1 MSARFI
7 LGGACRTGA
16 LPSAGQPGVIPM
28 KMLIAVAVA
37 AGVAFCGAAGAK
49 ENYREKA
56 FNADSRDKFEA
67 VAADVRRQ
75 MESGGR
81 YQYVK
86 PEERTKVDTAL
97 AEMSTIFAANESV
110 ASMPEETKIK
120 LFNDQEVVNSILT
133 QRDGERV
140 ICKKEA
146 PVGSHIP
153 ITSCHTYAQEV
164 EARDGTKK
172 QMNEWGRGTCSATS
186 ASTGNG
192 TKNLGQ
198 QCYMGPGAG
207 R

>member
-1 MSARFI
+1 MAALAVRAA
-7 LGGACRTGA
+7 GKNRRRCRPPA
-16 LPSAGQPGVIPM
+16 KPRVIPM
-28 KMLIAVAVA
+28 KMLIAAAVA
-37 AGVAFCGAAGAK
+37 ASVAFCGAAGAK
-49 ENYREKA
+49 ENYKEKA

-86 PEERTKVDTAL
+86 PDERTKVDTAL
-97 AEMSTIFAANESV
+97 TEMSTIFAANDSV

-120 LFNDQEVVNSILT
+120 LFNDQEMVNSILQ

-164 EARDGTKK
+164 EAR
-172 QMNEWGRGTCSATS
+172 
-186 ASTGNG
+186 NG
-192 TKNLGQ
+192 TKNQMSQWGASNCSGNAASVKGNALGGQ
-198 QCYMGPGAG
+198 QCVMHGNP
-207 R
+207 

>member
-1 MSARFI
+1 
-7 LGGACRTGA
+7 
-16 LPSAGQPGVIPM
+16 M
-28 KMLIAVAVA
+28 KSLVTIAA
-37 AGVAFCGAAGAK
+37 AASVAFCGIAGAK

-75 MESGGR
+75 MDDGGR
-81 YQYVK
+81 YRYVK
-86 PEERTKVDTAL
+86 PDERRKIDAAL
-97 AEMSTIFAANESV
+97 AEMSTFFAANESV

-146 PVGSHIP
+146 PLGSHIP

-164 EARDGTKK
+164 EAR
-172 QMNEWGRGTCSATS
+172 
-186 ASTGNG
+186 NG
-192 TKNLGQ
+192 TKNQMSEWGRSP
-198 QCYMGPGAG
+198 CSATAASVAASPNGAACHQ
-207 R
+207 

>member
-1 MSARFI
+1 
-7 LGGACRTGA
+7 
-16 LPSAGQPGVIPM
+16 M
-28 KMLIAVAVA
+28 KMLIAA
-37 AGVAFCGAAGAK
+37 AMAASIACCGVAGAK
-49 ENYREKA
+49 ENYKEKA

-75 MESGGR
+75 LETGGR

-86 PEERTKVDTAL
+86 ADERVRVDAAL
-97 AEMSTIFAANESV
+97 TEMSAIFAANDSV
-110 ASMPEETKIK
+110 ASMPEPTKIK

-140 ICKKEA
+140 ICTKTA

-164 EARDGTKK
+164 EAREGTKK
-172 QMNEWGRGTCSATS
+172 QMNEWGRSTCSATV

-192 TKNLGQ
+192 SKNLGQ
-198 QCYMGPGAG
+198 QCYMGGSAASH
-207 R
+207 

>member
-1 MSARFI
+1 
-7 LGGACRTGA
+7 
-16 LPSAGQPGVIPM
+16 M
-28 KMLIAVAVA
+28 KMLMAAAVA
-37 AGVAFCGAAGAK
+37 AGVVFSGAAGAK
-49 ENYREKA
+49 ENYKEKA

-75 MESGGR
+75 MENGGR

-86 PEERTKVDTAL
+86 PEERAKVDAAL
-97 AEMSTIFAANESV
+97 AEMTAIFAANDSV
-110 ASMPEETKIK
+110 ASMPEPTKIR

-133 QRDGERV
+133 QRDSERV

-164 EARDGTKK
+164 EAREGTKK
-172 QMNEWGRGTCSATS
+172 QMNEWGRSTCSATT

-198 QCYMGPGAG
+198 QCYMGPGAAAH
-207 R
+207 

>member
-1 MSARFI
+1 
-7 LGGACRTGA
+7 
-16 LPSAGQPGVIPM
+16 M

-49 ENYREKA
+49 ENSREKA

-164 EARDGTKK
+164 EARDGTRK

>member
-1 MSARFI
+1 
-7 LGGACRTGA
+7 
-16 LPSAGQPGVIPM
+16 M
-28 KMLIAVAVA
+28 KMLIAAAVA
-37 AGVAFCGAAGAK
+37 ASVAFCGAAGAK
-49 ENYREKA
+49 ENYKEKA

-75 MESGGR
+75 MENGGR

-86 PEERTKVDTAL
+86 PDERTKVDTAL
-97 AEMSTIFAANESV
+97 TEMSTIFAANESV

-120 LFNDQEVVNSILT
+120 LFNDQETVNSILQ